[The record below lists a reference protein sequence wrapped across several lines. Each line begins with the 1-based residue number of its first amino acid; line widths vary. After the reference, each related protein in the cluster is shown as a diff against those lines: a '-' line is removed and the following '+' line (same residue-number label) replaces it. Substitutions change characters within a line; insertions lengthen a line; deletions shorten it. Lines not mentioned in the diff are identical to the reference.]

1 MLDSMLNTSQ
11 SPVGSLRDVRSPAPA
26 VTRAAAV
33 LKVLSQP
40 NVGTLGVSELARQ
53 LDLPKS
59 SIANLCTALE
69 EAHFVRRIGDGYT
82 LGHYVLELGS
92 AYLNTTDLPQ
102 DFRERTRNLAT
113 ASEETVLL
121 AMLEGDDIVYLAR
134 HDGTQPIRL
143 ASDIGRRLPAA
154 CTALGKA
161 MLSRQDPAEVEAH
174 YKRLKHFPVLTPKS
188 NQNVAELMAD
198 LEASRVR
205 GYAIDDEENML
216 GVRCFAVALGGEAA
230 PATHA
235 VSVTMLKARATPELE
250 DAVVSDLKELA
261 EDLSPWQDRH
271 AAVAA
276 AVA

>member
-1 MLDSMLNTSQ
+1 MLDTSQ
-11 SPVGSLRDVRSPAPA
+11 NPVGSMRDVKSPAPA

-33 LKVLSQP
+33 LKLLSQP
-40 NVGTLGVSELARQ
+40 GVGTLGVSELARQ
-53 LDLPKS
+53 LGLPKS

-69 EAHFVRRIGDGYT
+69 EVHFVRRIGDGYT

-102 DFRERTRNLAT
+102 DFRERANGLTT

-121 AMLEGDDIVYLAR
+121 AMLDGNDIVYLAR

-161 MLSRQDPAEVEAH
+161 MLSQQDLSEVRAR
-174 YKRLKHFPVLTPKS
+174 YKRMKSFPVLTPKS
-188 NQNVAELMAD
+188 NQNVDELIED
-198 LEASRVR
+198 LERSRER

-216 GVRCFAVALGGEAA
+216 GVRCFAVALGEASDDSESA
-230 PATHA
+230 HA
-235 VSVTMLKARATPELE
+235 VSVTMLKARATAELE
-250 DAVVSDLKELA
+250 EEVVADLTQLA
-261 EDLSPWQDRH
+261 ADLSPWQSRADAV
-271 AAVAA
+271 AAVA
-276 AVA
+276 